1 MSRLLQIVGKSGER
15 EIVMLEGGFY
25 WHPWTGIDGVLDV
38 IIWEKQMKVAA
49 FLATRTLRGCPDD
62 LGIPMVIVR
71 EKGQQMIY

>member
-1 MSRLLQIVGKSGER
+1 
-15 EIVMLEGGFY
+15 
-25 WHPWTGIDGVLDV
+25 
-38 IIWEKQMKVAA
+38 MKVAA